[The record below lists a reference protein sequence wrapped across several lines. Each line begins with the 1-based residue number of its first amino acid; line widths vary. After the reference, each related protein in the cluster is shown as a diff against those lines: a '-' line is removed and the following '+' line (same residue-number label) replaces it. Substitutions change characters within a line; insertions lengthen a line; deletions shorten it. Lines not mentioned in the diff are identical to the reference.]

1 MAETQLLAA
10 EQLMD
15 LLDVAVDQ
23 AKEAV
28 LITSAELDP
37 PTARLLRELD
47 GSQTLEEAL
56 AAAVDDDHARHEGL
70 ALARR
75 MLEIGFLELDDEAEG
90 DR

>member
-28 LITSAELDP
+28 LITSAQLD
-37 PTARLLRELD
+37 L
-47 GSQTLEEAL
+47 STLPSAP
-56 AAAVDDDHARHEGL
+56 
-70 ALARR
+70 
-75 MLEIGFLELDDEAEG
+75 
-90 DR
+90 